1 MKSCPT
7 CKTCYEDDKTT
18 CVRSGHKALQFERL
32 GTRFIDNKY
41 RLDSVLGHGGNGTVY
56 VGTHLELG
64 HHVAI
69 KLLRRDFA
77 KADPNGR
84 LRLRQEAL
92 TACNFDHPNLVRLYD
107 LGTYQVTT
115 GNNGHRT
122 TYDELYVVM
131 QLIQGQTLKEFLT
144 KHGRLEPSQAIEIAG
159 QIAAGLTEIHSHNI
173 VHRDLKP
180 ANIMLTHDR
189 LGQLIVK
196 ILDFGAIKLVGE
208 TPAPPQ
214 LDLTGQMF
222 IGSPLYSSPESCTFQ
237 RVDARSDI
245 YCLGLILYEMLA
257 GERPYQADD
266 FYGWLNQH
274 ASGVPRPLS
283 RVPNNLAG
291 LVMQML
297 AKRPENRPQS
307 AMYLLTTL
315 NELRQS
321 LGSDEAVETDVSNPK
336 GFETDEDEVTIVGK
350 TNNNHPGG
358 YGPTAHSSGL
368 RTTIAIVVLILSLLS
383 SLFLTVNFL
392 SSSLAE

>member
-7 CKTCYEDDKTT
+7 CKTCYEDDETT
-18 CVRSGHKALQFERL
+18 CARPGHKALQFERL

-41 RLDSVLGHGGNGTVY
+41 RLDLVLGYGGNGTVY

-64 HHVAI
+64 HQVAI
-69 KLLRRDFA
+69 KLLRPDFA

-107 LGTYQVTT
+107 LGTYQVKT
-115 GNNGHRT
+115 GNNGHST

-144 KHGRLEPSQAIEIAG
+144 KHGRLKPSQAIEIAG

-196 ILDFGAIKLVGE
+196 ILDFGAIKLAGE
-208 TPAPPQ
+208 TPAAPQ

-257 GERPYQADD
+257 AERPYQAND

-274 ASGVPRPLS
+274 ASGAPRQLS
-283 RVPNNLAG
+283 RVPNKLAD

-297 AKRPENRPQS
+297 AKRPEDRPQS
-307 AMYLLTTL
+307 ALSLLTTL
-315 NELRQS
+315 NELRKS
-321 LGSDEAVETDVSNPK
+321 LSSDEPVEIDVSNPK
-336 GFETDEDEVTIVGK
+336 GVEIEDEVTVVGN
-350 TNNNHPGG
+350 TNNHPGG
-358 YGPTAHSSGL
+358 YGPTATSSGL
-368 RTTIAIVVLILSLLS
+368 RTTIAVVVLILSLLS